1 MDCRLRCG
9 YDLSAS
15 VAGNTER
22 MTMTVQ
28 ITVPIDDASLERV
41 RSAAAARGMTVED
54 YVAELVRLRFPSVEH
69 PVKGHVSSIF
79 GLVKDGE
86 PTDIAKDKDKLI
98 GEAAWQ
104 EYLEETNQK

>member
-1 MDCRLRCG
+1 
-9 YDLSAS
+9 
-15 VAGNTER
+15 

-28 ITVPIDDASLERV
+28 ITVPIDDASLERA

-69 PVKGHVSSIF
+69 PVNGHVSSIF

-98 GEAAWQ
+98 GEAVWQ